1 MFMSDRIKGTV
12 DLSEI
17 PIEDILN
24 ELERRQV
31 SPEMMNQFAVERK
44 AAQFKKEHLDVIKA
58 AITIHNYCESTAE
71 AREDDCRSCF
81 LYNRLK
87 DGCGVNWSEKN
98 LDETILE
105 LCKDGII
112 I

>member
-1 MFMSDRIKGTV
+1 MSDRIKGTV

-31 SPEMMNQFAVERK
+31 SPEMMTLFAIERK

-58 AITIHNYCESTAE
+58 AVTIHNYCESTAE
-71 AREDDCRSCF
+71 AREDDCSSCF

-87 DGCGVNWSEKN
+87 SSCGISWSEKD
-98 LDETILE
+98 LDENILE
-105 LCKDGII
+105 LCKDGTIV
-112 I
+112 